1 MSRPRPSTLLRL
13 YPRAWRD
20 RYGDE
25 FVALLEKEGTGPRV
39 VLNVLAGAF
48 DAWVSPKVTD
58 VYAPADANTLRFW
71 RVQMPPDNRSYAER
85 LPQIGYG
92 LAVFLALKGIA
103 ALGDFETLHLAA
115 VAIGI
120 AVSMVPFWYEG
131 YSLRTKAAASVALGL
146 LGYAYAFLLQW
157 IWP

>member
-1 MSRPRPSTLLRL
+1 MSLLHPSTLLRL

-39 VLNVLAGAF
+39 VVNVLAGAF
-48 DAWVSPKVTD
+48 DAWVSPKVVD
-58 VYAPADANTLRFW
+58 QYAPADANTLRFW
-71 RVQMPPDNRSYAER
+71 RVQMPPDKRSYAER
-85 LPQIGYG
+85 LPQVLYG
-92 LAVFLALKGIA
+92 VVVFLAVKGIA
-103 ALGDFETLHLAA
+103 ALGDFPTLDLAA

-120 AVSMVPFWYEG
+120 ALSMVPFWYEG
-131 YSLRTKAAASVALGL
+131 YSWRTKAAASVALGS
-146 LGYAYAFLLQW
+146 LGYAYAFLLRW